1 MINNKS
7 RGKMLY
13 SYISHFIICMLH
25 INLVHL
31 EKQMEAI
38 TFYILRKKYVI
49 SRNIYLREKIK
60 T

>member
-1 MINNKS
+1 
-7 RGKMLY
+7 MLY

-49 SRNIYLREKIK
+49 SRNIYLREKVK